1 MLSEIKSKQATRI
14 GEYTALVLML
24 SFCSDCFALGIWS
37 LVYMKI
43 LQIGDNFIAQAFIAS
58 LYSVF
63 YFGTLSQY
71 YTGSLD
77 LGVFNCVSDG
87 SVGIVAVT
95 LITGILGQSFWTIG
109 LFDASFLSING
120 VNYLTAG
127 QLAALILVIWNI
139 GVGF

>member
-1 MLSEIKSKQATRI
+1 
-14 GEYTALVLML
+14 
-24 SFCSDCFALGIWS
+24 
-37 LVYMKI
+37 MKI
-43 LQIGDNFIAQAFIAS
+43 LQIGDNFIAQAFITS

-77 LGVFNCVSDG
+77 LAVFNGVSDG

-120 VNYLTAG
+120 VIYLTAG
-127 QLAALILVIWNI
+127 QLAALIVVIWNL